1 MNSQTDKFQPL
12 PIANEL
18 LGDPKSLQKKLAD
31 DGFLFFKSII
41 PKAKLLALRHAFTD
55 ILADAGCIT
64 AGELTTN
71 AVATVRPFREGDE
84 EYFKVH
90 DRLVKLEEF
99 HALAHDTN
107 LMSLMRTVLGD
118 SAFPHPLS
126 IARLIFPN
134 NAPATTP
141 PHQDFPNNQGSE
153 DLTAAWVPLGD
164 CPNHMGPLKVLKGA
178 HKYGIL
184 PMRHHLGP
192 GSRAARIPDALNHL
206 TWHRSPFEAGD
217 VLLFSALTVH
227 AATDNLDAS
236 KMRLSVDYRYQT
248 EGSPLTAGCLEPH
261 FERLSWE
268 EIYKDWKS
276 DSLKYYWRSKKYRV
290 VEWDDRMHDLS
301 PEEAAEGMRMAL
313 EYAAHR
319 GDIKLNL
326 KR

>member
-1 MNSQTDKFQPL
+1 MTD
-12 PIANEL
+12 
-18 LGDPKSLQKKLAD
+18 
-31 DGFLFFKSII
+31 
-41 PKAKLLALRHAFTD
+41 D
-55 ILADAGCIT
+55 ILPG
-64 AGELTTN
+64 
-71 AVATVRPFREGDE
+71 VASGR
-84 EYFKVH
+84 
-90 DRLVKLEEF
+90 
-99 HALAHDTN
+99 
-107 LMSLMRTVLGD
+107 S
-118 SAFPHPLS
+118 S
-126 IARLIFPN
+126 

-164 CPNHMGPLKVLKGA
+164 CPNHMGPLKVLKGS

-268 EIYKDWKS
+268 EVYKDWKS
-276 DSLKYYWRSKKYRV
+276 DSLKYYWRSKKYQV

-319 GDIKLNL
+319 GFAHAGRSFRGAGARVACQMQSIDELRHAQTQLHAFSHYNKFFNYI
-326 KR
+326 